1 VPINTYLDALRYFY
15 SYTHYN
21 PADTSNW
28 SLDRMRKLL
37 ARLGN
42 PQNRF
47 PSLLIAGTKGKG
59 STAAIS
65 ESILR
70 AAGYKTGLYT
80 SPHLHSFRERIRI
93 GGELISEETVIGL
106 AQRLKPYFEDTPDL
120 SAFELIT
127 AVAFMAFAEANVDV
141 AVLEVGLGGRLD
153 ATNAVDPTVAVITS
167 ISYDHTQILG
177 ETLTLI
183 AREKAGIIR
192 PGALVISAPQVDEAM
207 AMIESVCQEYNAR
220 LVSVDRDWQWN
231 IGPCADLSGQSF
243 TVDGDTYWLS
253 MLGRHQVVNA
263 VTALAAIAG
272 LVERTDLTVSQ
283 QAYHQ
288 GIGHVKWLGRL
299 EILARN
305 PYVVVDSAMNGDS
318 MEKLVQTLDQCFAGL
333 RKTFIFGASN
343 DHPIEDMLHA
353 LLPVADKMYTVASR
367 HPRAEPPE
375 QLAEAGKTI
384 GGNNIQP
391 VDSMEQAVA
400 LALAEAGPQ
409 DLICV
414 TGSLFLVADAREV
427 WLKRNKLAL
436 PPIDPMVVST

>member
-1 VPINTYLDALRYFY
+1 MPIETYIDALQYIY
-15 SYTHYN
+15 SYAHYN

-28 SLDRMRKLL
+28 NLDRMRKLL

-42 PQNRF
+42 PQNQM

-59 STAAIS
+59 STAAIA

-80 SPHLHSFRERIRI
+80 SPHLHSFRERIRL
-93 GGELISEETVIGL
+93 GGGLISEEMVVTL
-106 AQRLKPYFEDTPDL
+106 THRLKPFFEDTPGL
-120 SAFELIT
+120 TAFELIT
-127 AVAFMAFAEANVDV
+127 ALAFMAFAEANVEV

-192 PGALVISAPQVDEAM
+192 PGALVITAPQVDEAM
-207 AMIESVCQEYNAR
+207 TMIESVCEEYQAR
-220 LVSVDRDWQWN
+220 LVSVERDWEWH
-231 IGPCADLSGQSF
+231 IGPCADLDGQSF

-253 MLGRHQVVNA
+253 MLGQHQVVNA
-263 VTALAAIAG
+263 VTALAAVTG
-272 LVERTDLTVSQ
+272 LVERSNLTVSPE
-283 QAYHQ
+283 ACHQ
-288 GIGHVKWLGRL
+288 GVARVQWLGRL
-299 EILARN
+299 EILGRR

-318 MEKLVQTLDQCFAGL
+318 MEKLVQALDQCFAGL
-333 RKTFIFGASN
+333 RRIFIFGASN
-343 DHPIEDMLHA
+343 DHPIDDMLHV
-353 LLPVADKMYTVASR
+353 LLPVSHKTFTVASR
-367 HPRAEPPE
+367 HPRAENPAR
-375 QLAEAGKTI
+375 LAQAGKTI
-384 GGNNIQP
+384 GNNLYP
-391 VDSMEQAVA
+391 VDSMDQALE

-414 TGSLFLVADAREV
+414 TGSLFLVADAREM
-427 WLKRNKLAL
+427 WLKRNGQPL